1 MRTRYNAS
9 VNENDAGSRQAIA
22 MKLVWVVVLLATAAL
37 AAGLLRADR
46 LANLVSAES
55 PGSIAGFVFYDLNE
69 NGLRDRCEP
78 GLERSYLTLAK
89 VTGPEVSEPVE
100 VAATAWDGSYSF
112 SDVEPGD
119 YLVVL
124 GPVPPVGG
132 PQGAPPLPAAD
143 AALMHR
149 LTVEAGQS
157 IKEVNFR
164 IALPEAAAAPPSP
177 VGASIEGYVFFDT
190 DGDGVLD
197 EGECRLK
204 GWSLTLLGEDMG
216 AETGVDGGYSFGG
229 LSAGAYRVR
238 LSLVRVPEGIWQA
251 TSPASDPRT
260 SVQHE
265 VVLEEGQTA
274 SQVSFGVRRLEGTA
288 AIGGFV
294 FEDVNR
300 NGVMDAGELRL
311 GRAHLRLEGV
321 DFSTYSLE
329 PAASE
334 ADGSYLLG
342 DLPAG
347 RYRVFASAPML
358 GLSVRTTGPEG
369 PVVLAEGETLTGVNF
384 GFARLRPASISG
396 RVINDLDGDGVLEE
410 DEPGLGGW
418 SLCLARGS
426 SDVIDCGIIHTEEDG
441 TYAVGDLG
449 PGSHGLR
456 LDHPE
461 LKSERDQPP
470 YWVVTVP
477 DAYWRTVILE
487 EGQAATGVDFGVHKV
502 GSPSAGPSPSGSSSG
517 LPIEW
522 WQIVLAAVCSV
533 VVVAGGILAAVGTLR
548 RS

>member
-1 MRTRYNAS
+1 
-9 VNENDAGSRQAIA
+9 
-22 MKLVWVVVLLATAAL
+22 MKLVWVVVLLVMAAL
-37 AAGLLRADR
+37 AAGFLRADR
-46 LANLVSAES
+46 LANLASAEG

-100 VAATAWDGSYSF
+100 VTATAWDGSYSF
-112 SDVEPGD
+112 SDVEAGD

-124 GPVPPVGG
+124 GPVPPVGL
-132 PQGAPPLPAAD
+132 QGAPPLPAAD

-149 LTVEAGQS
+149 LSLEAGQS
-157 IKEVNFR
+157 IREVNFR
-164 IALPEAAAAPPSP
+164 IALPEAAPAPPSP
-177 VGASIEGYVFFDT
+177 AGASIEGYVFLDT

-197 EGECRLK
+197 EGECGLK
-204 GWSLTLLGEDMG
+204 GWSLTLLGEDMRV
-216 AETGVDGGYSFGG
+216 ETGADGSYSFGG

-238 LSLVRVPEGIWQA
+238 LSLVQTPEGIWQA
-251 TSPASDPRT
+251 TSPAPDPRT
-260 SVQHE
+260 GVQHE

-274 SQVSFGVRRLEGTA
+274 SEVSFGVRRLEGTG

-300 NGVMDAGELRL
+300 NGVMEPDEPRL
-311 GRAHLRLEGV
+311 QRAQLRLEGV

-334 ADGSYLLG
+334 ADGSYLLS

-347 RYRVFASAPML
+347 RYRLFASAPEL

-369 PVVLAEGETLTGVNF
+369 PIALAEGETLTGVNF

-396 RVINDLDGDGVLEE
+396 RVINDLDGDGMLEE

-418 SLCLARGS
+418 GLCLARGS

-441 TYAVGDLG
+441 TYTVGDLG

-456 LDHPE
+456 LDPAK
-461 LKSERDQPP
+461 LRSERDQPP
-470 YWVVTVP
+470 YWVVTLP
-477 DAYWRTVILE
+477 DAYWRTVTLE
-487 EGQAATGVDFGVHKV
+487 EGQAATGVDFGVHRV
-502 GSPSAGPSPSGSSSG
+502 ESPPPGPSPSGSSSG

-522 WQIVLAAVCSV
+522 WQVALAAVCSV
-533 VVVAGGILAAVGTLR
+533 MVVAGGILARIGARR

>member
-46 LANLVSAES
+46 LANLASAES
-55 PGSIAGFVFYDLNE
+55 PDSIAGFVFYDLNE

-100 VAATAWDGSYSF
+100 VAATAWDGGYSF

-124 GPVPPVGG
+124 GPVPPVG
-132 PQGAPPLPAAD
+132 PHGAPPLPAPG

-164 IALPEAAAAPPSP
+164 IALPEATPTPPSP
-177 VGASIEGYVFFDT
+177 AGASIKGYVFLDT
-190 DGDGVLD
+190 DGDGVPD
-197 EGECRLK
+197 EGECGLK
-204 GWSLTLLGEDMG
+204 GWSLTLREGDMW
-216 AETGVDGGYSFGG
+216 AETGVDGGYSFTG
-229 LSAGAYRVR
+229 LSAGAYHLS

-251 TSPASDPRT
+251 TSPAPDPRT
-260 SVQHE
+260 GVHRE
-265 VVLEEGQTA
+265 VVLEEGQAA
-274 SQVSFGVRRLEGTA
+274 SEVSFGVRRLEGTG

-300 NGVMDAGELRL
+300 NGLMEPDEPRL
-311 GRAHLRLEGV
+311 ERAQLRLEGV

-334 ADGSYLLG
+334 ADGSYLLS

-369 PVVLAEGETLTGVNF
+369 PIVLAEGEMLTGVNF

-410 DEPGLGGW
+410 GEPGLDRW

-426 SDVIDCGIIHTEEDG
+426 SDVIECGIIHTREDG
-441 TYAVGDLG
+441 SYAVGGLG
-449 PGSHGLR
+449 PGEHSLR
-456 LDHPE
+456 P
-461 LKSERDQPP
+461 DQPDLESDQDEPP

-477 DAYWRTVILE
+477 DTYWRTVILE
-487 EGQAATGVDFGVHKV
+487 EGQAATGVDFGVHRV
-502 GSPSAGPSPSGSSSG
+502 GSPSPEPSPSGSSSG
-517 LPIEW
+517 LPIGW
-522 WQIVLAAVCSV
+522 WQIAIAAVCSV
-533 VVVAGGILAAVGTLR
+533 MVVAGGILARIGARR

>member
-46 LANLVSAES
+46 LANLASAES

-69 NGLRDRCEP
+69 NGLRDRCES

-89 VTGPEVSEPVE
+89 VTGSEVSEPVE

-149 LTVEAGQS
+149 LTVEAGES

-177 VGASIEGYVFFDT
+177 VGASIQGYVFFDA
-190 DGDGVLD
+190 DGDGVPD

-204 GWSLTLLGEDMG
+204 GWSLTLLGEDMWS
-216 AETGVDGGYSFGG
+216 ETGVDGGYSFGG

-238 LSLVRVPEGIWQA
+238 LSLVQTPEGIWQA
-251 TSPASDPRT
+251 TFPVPDPRT
-260 SVQHE
+260 GVQHE
-265 VVLEEGQTA
+265 VVLENGQAA
-274 SQVSFGVRRLEGTA
+274 SDVSFGVRRLEGTG

-300 NGVMDAGELRL
+300 NGVMEPDEPRL
-311 GRAHLRLEGV
+311 ERAQLRLEGV

-329 PAASE
+329 PAATE
-334 ADGSYLLG
+334 ADGSYLLK

-358 GLSVRTTGPEG
+358 GLSIQTTGPEG
-369 PVVLAEGETLTGVNF
+369 PIALAEGERAEVDF
-384 GFARLRPASISG
+384 GFAQLRPASISG
-396 RVINDLDGDGVLEE
+396 RVINDLNGDGVLEE

-487 EGQAATGVDFGVHKV
+487 EGQAASGVDFGVHRV
-502 GSPSAGPSPSGSSSG
+502 ESPSPEPSSSGSSSG
-517 LPIEW
+517 PLIEW
-522 WQIVLAAVCSV
+522 WQIALAAVCSV
-533 VVVAGGILAAVGTLR
+533 MVVAGGILAAVGTVR